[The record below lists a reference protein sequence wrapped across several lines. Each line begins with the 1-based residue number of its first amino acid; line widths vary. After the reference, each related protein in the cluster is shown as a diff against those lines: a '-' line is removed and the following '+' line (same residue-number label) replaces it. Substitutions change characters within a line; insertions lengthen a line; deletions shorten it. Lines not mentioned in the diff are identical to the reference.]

1 MIEIGCCGA
10 YCKTC
15 MEYPMRCK
23 GCKNGYEAGER
34 DLKKAKCKMKVCCLT
49 RGYACC
55 ADCPELQTCQTIQAF
70 FQKGYKY
77 QKYQQTVAFIVEQ
90 GYPAFCKAAERW
102 KRAYGKL
109 PHAQREKEA
118 PGAEN
123 A

>member
-1 MIEIGCCGA
+1 
-10 YCKTC
+10 
-15 MEYPMRCK
+15 
-23 GCKNGYEAGER
+23 
-34 DLKKAKCKMKVCCLT
+34 MKVCCLT